1 MNHINNNNNNK
12 ISEIKGGFNYFD
24 TKPKDKKH
32 ISFDKL
38 VKETKKS
45 EKKVISSYEEMDKK
59 SQDYAKSYKDHLEN
73 LELLDDYAN
82 FNGLTKLFKEI
93 IMKDTIKPGNIDK
106 STPIFFDNYM
116 IEGEVLPNVLRE
128 EHLKRQVVYLYD
140 KYFAL
145 RDQALI
151 NYVSIVDITKSSFV
165 LNVVM
170 IDNKKYN
177 RKIHHDDFIV
187 DKNDLKKNMK
197 DIIHTSKKNLRRD
210 NKILLDN
217 RNTEPTYSSRSKSI
231 PNSRRRKSSRSRKS
245 SRGRSRSSSRSRR
258 SGKKHSRKSSSK
270 KNNQNIDMFASNS
283 QKGLSKLNNAVK
295 NIIQSKKK
303 SISPFSV
310 NKTKS
315 MVFKEAKDKKNAEN
329 KAKAPPITKEQI
341 IDSKCKLY
349 GENAEMCKAD
359 TDCYFSINAN
369 KCLKGDN
376 TKKPPVA
383 GLPPTGLPVG
393 LQGLNFGQGMGT
405 NPLDKQVL

>member
-1 MNHINNNNNNK
+1 MNHINNNNNNTT
-12 ISEIKGGFNYFD
+12 EMKGGFRYFEE
-24 TKPKDKKH
+24 KPKTKKH

-45 EKKVISSYEEMDKK
+45 EGKLISSYEEMDKK
-59 SQDYAKSYKDHLEN
+59 SQDYVKSYKDHIEN
-73 LELLDDYAN
+73 LEVLDDYAH
-82 FNGLTKLFKEI
+82 FNGLTTLFQQV
-93 IMKDTIKPGNIDK
+93 IMKDNIKTGKIDT
-106 STPIFFDNYM
+106 SIPIFFRNYM
-116 IEGEVLPNVLRE
+116 IEGEVSPNVLRE
-128 EHLKRQVVYLYD
+128 EHLKRQIDYLTD
-140 KYFAL
+140 KYFSL
-145 RDQALI
+145 TDKALI
-151 NYVSIVDITKSSFV
+151 NYVSIVDVTKSSFV
-165 LNVVM
+165 FNVIM

-187 DKNDLKKNMK
+187 DKNELKKNMK

-245 SRGRSRSSSRSRR
+245 SRGRSRSSRSRR
-258 SGKKHSRKSSSK
+258 SSKKHSRKSSSK

-295 NIIQSKKK
+295 NIIKSKKK